1 MCGVRPPPAF
11 LQEVPALGY
20 IPLTRREDGQ
30 TMAEYAVVLAVI
42 TPALILVFATMADAI
57 IARLQ
62 TVVGFLT

>member
-1 MCGVRPPPAF
+1 VGS
-11 LQEVPALGY
+11 
-20 IPLTRREDGQ
+20 IPLTHREDGQ

-57 IARLQ
+57 VARLQ